1 MSGKRLNDQKKK
13 VIKNMKK
20 TRILLG
26 VPTMGI
32 VDYRFAMSLASL
44 QLPENTTLMMSP
56 RAMIDTSR
64 NLICQRFLEDL
75 SYTHLVMI
83 DDDMTFEYDFVAKL
97 LDADVDIVSGLA
109 FKRRPDFQPC
119 VYRQNIDDN
128 QYYPILPDVFQEVDV
143 VGTGGI
149 AIKAEVFKKLKFPWF
164 ETYYDEKGQHWSVD
178 FDFCIKAKKAG
189 FKIFVEPSAKMGH
202 IGDSEVVDINK
213 FLNQTK
219 K

>member
-1 MSGKRLNDQKKK
+1 
-13 VIKNMKK
+13 MKK

-26 VPTMGI
+26 IPTIGM

-44 QLPENTTLMMSP
+44 KLPENTTLMISP

-64 NLICQRFLEDL
+64 NLICQKFLEDP

-83 DDDMTFEYDFVAKL
+83 DDDMTFDYDFVSKL
-97 LDADVDIVSGLA
+97 LEADVDIVAGLA
-109 FKRRPDFQPC
+109 FKRRSEFTPC
-119 VYRQNIDDN
+119 VFKLKQEDK
-128 QYYPILPDVFQEVDV
+128 QYYPVLPEVFQEVDI

-164 ETYYDEKGQHWSVD
+164 ETYYDKDGKHWSVD

-202 IGDSEVVDINK
+202 IGDSEVVDINT
-213 FLNQTK
+213 FLK
-219 K
+219 KSKK